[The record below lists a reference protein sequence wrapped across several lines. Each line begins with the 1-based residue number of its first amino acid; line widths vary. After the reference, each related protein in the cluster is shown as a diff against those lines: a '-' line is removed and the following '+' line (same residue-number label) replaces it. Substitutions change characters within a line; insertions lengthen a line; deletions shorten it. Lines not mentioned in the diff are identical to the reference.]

1 MYKRILVPLD
11 GSRGAETILP
21 YVEEFAASCRGTVIL
36 FHVVES
42 KAIAA
47 RLTVCMEGIVVSPAL
62 ETLDKAM
69 VRANR
74 DAEAYLRAVM
84 ASLRCP
90 SLHQEAAVVVEGSV
104 IDQVL
109 RAVLHQDVNLIA
121 LTSRGRGGPSRW
133 FSRNVVAGILRQ
145 VDCPVLLVHP
155 KVPSG
160 LQKRQ
165 KSHLFEV

>member
-11 GSRGAETILP
+11 GSRVAETILP

-62 ETLDKAM
+62 DTLDKAM

-90 SLHQEAAVVVEGSV
+90 SLHQEAVVVEGSV

-109 RAVLHQDVNLIA
+109 HAVLHQDVNLIA
-121 LTSRGRGGPSRW
+121 LTSRGRSGPSRW
-133 FSRNVVAGILRQ
+133 FSRNIVGGILRQ

-165 KSHLFEV
+165 ESHLFEV